1 MRQKSDIS
9 RQESDGGTRSIPPGE
24 HTRPRVRVFCSAPSL
39 NSRDNGIGT
48 CSGRRVA
55 CERSL
60 NSQLS
65 TLKSSRGFTLA
76 ELLVTV
82 GILVVLILLFTHLLN
97 SAATI
102 TTLGHKQ
109 MDADSQA
116 RQLLDRMAI
125 DFAQMV
131 KRNDVDYFAKGT
143 IAPNSV
149 GGTMPG
155 NDQIAFYSTV
165 PGYYPSTGAQSPV
178 SLVAYRI
185 NSLSGATAFN
195 KMERLGK
202 GLTWNGALTTSTP
215 VVFWTTITS
224 SWPAATSSSLADP
237 DENYEIIGPQVFRF
251 EYCYLRTNGSFVIVP
266 PLDNNGR
273 ADLSQISAI
282 VADIAVIDSKS
293 KVLLTNAQITTPLA
307 SSLTDYAAGMVPG
320 QLRANWQT
328 ALDTNTSLPRSAI
341 SGIRLYERY
350 FYLSP
355 PTLLTAPDPLSTAT
369 PSPTPTP

>member
-1 MRQKSDIS
+1 MREGRYKAVSAVATALRAVTPRRQSCKSGW
-9 RQESDGGTRSIPPGE
+9 R
-24 HTRPRVRVFCSAPSL
+24 
-39 NSRDNGIGT
+39 
-48 CSGRRVA
+48 
-55 CERSL
+55 
-60 NSQLS
+60 
-65 TLKSSRGFTLA
+65 SRGYEGAFTLA
-76 ELLVTV
+76 ELLVSIGV
-82 GILVVLILLFTHLLN
+82 LVLLILLATQLLN

-131 KRNDVDYFAKGT
+131 KRNDVDFFAKGT
-143 IAPNSV
+143 VAPNSV
-149 GGTMPG
+149 GGTMTG

-165 PGYYPSTGAQSPV
+165 PGYYPSTGSKSPV

-202 GLTWNGALTTSTP
+202 GLVWNGVSTTDAP
-215 VVFWTTITS
+215 VVFLPLTIGPSLASPSGT
-224 SWPAATSSSLADP
+224 WPAAVSSTATDTA
-237 DENYEIIGPQVFRF
+237 YEVIGPQVIRF
-251 EYCYLRTNGSFVIVP
+251 EYCYLLTDGSRSILP
-266 PLDNNGR
+266 GN
-273 ADLSQISAI
+273 ISGMAGI
-282 VADIAVIDSKS
+282 VADVAVIDPKS
-293 KVLLTNAQITTPLA
+293 KVLLTDAQITTIAAGL
-307 SSLTDYAAGMVPG
+307 SDYAAGMVPG

-328 ALDTNTSLPRSAI
+328 ALDGITSLPRPAI

-355 PTLLTAPDPLSTAT
+355 PTL
-369 PSPTPTP
+369 

>member
-1 MRQKSDIS
+1 
-9 RQESDGGTRSIPPGE
+9 
-24 HTRPRVRVFCSAPSL
+24 VFCSAPSL
-39 NSRDNGIGT
+39 NSRDNGIGP
-48 CSGRRVA
+48 CSGSHVA

-60 NSQLS
+60 N
-65 TLKSSRGFTLA
+65 SSRGFTLA

-202 GLTWNGALTTSTP
+202 GLVWNAVSAGSTP
-215 VVFWTTITS
+215 VVFMPLTIGVSAASPSGT
-224 SWPAATSSSLADP
+224 WPAATSSSLADP
-237 DENYEIIGPQVFRF
+237 DGNYEIIGPQVFRF
-251 EYCYLRTNGSFVIVP
+251 EYRYLRTSGSFVITP
-266 PLDNNGR
+266 PLDNNGC

-293 KVLLTNAQITTPLA
+293 KVLLTNAQITTLA
-307 SSLTDYAAGMVPG
+307 AGLSDYTAGMVPG

-328 ALDTNTSLPRSAI
+328 ALDTNTTLPRPAI